1 MAVARPACPA
11 VWYAPTI
18 RLATVLRWWLTRAML
33 RHALMAS
40 EACTPTESPMDAGDL
55 FFAVVHYRALPS
67 GIAQKEL
74 VRRQRHGLADVL
86 GVISLGQGGRH
97 RASRLLPRA
106 GEDGLAEFADPAVAA
121 LAFAQLAIQQ
131 AMLVQELGQHRANPR
146 LAAVA

>member
-1 MAVARPACPA
+1 
-11 VWYAPTI
+11 
-18 RLATVLRWWLTRAML
+18 
-33 RHALMAS
+33 
-40 EACTPTESPMDAGDL
+40 MDAADL

-86 GVISLGQGGRH
+86 GVVSLGQDGRH